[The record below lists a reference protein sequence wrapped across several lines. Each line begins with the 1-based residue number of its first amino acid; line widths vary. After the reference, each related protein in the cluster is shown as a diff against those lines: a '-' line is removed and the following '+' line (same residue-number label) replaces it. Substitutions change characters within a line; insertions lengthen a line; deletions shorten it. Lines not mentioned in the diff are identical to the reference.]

1 LRTSPASDA
10 TRSGAGPAGAPSE
23 HRAAGRGRAP
33 ARAALALLRTHWL
46 ITILLAAGLVL
57 RLMAVL
63 AYRPALLYVDTFKYL
78 LGEYPGSDPLGY
90 RLILKII
97 LVAGNLQL
105 VAIVQHLLGLAIAA
119 VLYVVLLRRGARRWL
134 AALAAAPVLLDAY
147 QLQIEHMIMPD
158 VWFEA
163 LVAAGLAVLLWRPAV
178 TVPMAAVAGLALGS
192 SVTVKQAGELLI
204 VPVVVFLLLAVR
216 GWGRAVATSG
226 VTIAAFVLPILG
238 YCTVSLIQTGHFWLS
253 AGQPN
258 SGRMAY
264 AADCATLRLP
274 PAVRPLCPSPAA
286 QANGPDWLEHSGQSP
301 LRTAPIPPGANRKAL
316 IDQLTSAVLHQQPLR
331 VAGSALRDS
340 VRLFALTRDGV
351 QSVTP
356 IERWQFQPEFP
367 QYPPWVS
374 TGPGNEIIV
383 GVQHVTFGPFG
394 KSVLNPAYGGP
405 AQVNH
410 GLAMLLRRYQIHGGY
425 TPGPLFLLLTL
436 TALAGSAAALTR
448 RRTGRLQ
455 PVAQACFLLTGFAAT
470 LLLIPD
476 FLQFSWRYQLPA
488 LITLVPGGALGITV
502 ASQWRSRRAEPSAIP
517 AGPAEPGDPAAPDP
531 AAS

>member
-1 LRTSPASDA
+1 MLPAPDSPA
-10 TRSGAGPAGAPSE
+10 TRSADPAHAPSAV
-23 HRAAGRGRAP
+23 RAAGRGRATTL
-33 ARAALALLRTHWL
+33 AALVRTHWL
-46 ITILLAAGLVL
+46 ITVLLAAGLVL
-57 RLMAVL
+57 RLLTVF

-90 RLILKII
+90 RLILKVI

-105 VAIVQHLLGLAIAA
+105 VAIIQHLLGLAIA
-119 VLYVVLLRRGARRWL
+119 VTLYVLLLRRGAPRWL
-134 AALAAAPVLLDAY
+134 AALAAGPVLLDAY

-163 LVAAGLAVLLWRPAV
+163 LVVAGLAVLLWRPAV
-178 TVPMAAVAGLALGS
+178 TVPAAAAAGLVLGS
-192 SVTVKQAGELLI
+192 SATVKQAGELLI
-204 VPVVVFLLLAVR
+204 LPVAVFLLLAVR
-216 GWGRAVATSG
+216 GWGRALATSG

-264 AADCATLRLP
+264 AADCATLQLP

-356 IERWQFQPEFP
+356 IERWQFQPGFP

-374 TGPGNEIIV
+374 TGPNNEIIV
-383 GVQHVTFGPFG
+383 GVQHVTFGPFD

-410 GLAMLLRRYQIHGGY
+410 GLAMFLRRYQIHGGY

-448 RRTGRLQ
+448 RRTGRLL
-455 PVAQACFLLTGFAAT
+455 PTAQACFLLTASAAT

-502 ASQWRSRRAEPSAIP
+502 ILSWRSRREAP
-517 AGPAEPGDPAAPDP
+517 ARQEAPADPQGPAAPDP

>member
-1 LRTSPASDA
+1 LRTSPDSDSSA
-10 TRSGAGPAGAPSE
+10 APRTGPADPPSAE
-23 HRAAGRGRAP
+23 RAAGRGRAP
-33 ARAALALLRTHWL
+33 ALAALARNHWL
-46 ITILLAAGLVL
+46 ITVLLAAGLVL
-57 RLMAVL
+57 RVLTVL

-105 VAIVQHLLGLAIAA
+105 VAVIQHLLGLAIA
-119 VLYVVLLRRGARRWL
+119 VVIYILLLRRGARRWL
-134 AALAAAPVLLDAY
+134 AALATGPVLLDAY
-147 QLQIEHMIMPD
+147 QLQIEHLIMPD

-163 LVAAGLAVLLWRPAV
+163 LVVAGLALLLWRPAV
-178 TVPMAAVAGLALGS
+178 TVPFAAAGGIVLGS
-192 SVTVKQAGELLI
+192 SATVKQTGELLI
-204 VPVVVFLLLAVR
+204 LPVVVFLLVAGR
-216 GWGRAVATSG
+216 GWLRALATSG
-226 VTIAAFVLPILG
+226 VTIVAFVLPILG

-258 SGRMAY
+258 SGRMAQ
-264 AADCATLRLP
+264 AADCATLKLP
-274 PAVRPLCPSPAA
+274 PDVRPLCPSPAA

-301 LRTAPIPPGANRKAL
+301 LHKAPVPPGADRKEL
-316 IDQLTSAVLHQQPLR
+316 ISQLTSAVLHQQPLR
-331 VAGSALRDS
+331 VAASALRDS

-374 TGPGNEIIV
+374 TGPDNQIIV
-383 GVQHVTFGPFG
+383 GVQHVTFGPFD
-394 KSVLNPAYGGP
+394 KSVLDPAYGGP

-410 GLAMLLRRYQIHGGY
+410 GLAMFLRRYQIHGGY

-436 TALAGSAAALTR
+436 TALAGSAAALAR
-448 RRTGRLQ
+448 RRTGSLL
-455 PVAQACFLLTGFAAT
+455 PAAQACFLLTATAAT
-470 LLLIPD
+470 VLLIPD
-476 FLQFSWRYQLPA
+476 FLEFSWRYQLPA
-488 LITLVPGGALGITV
+488 LITLVPAGALGLAV
-502 ASQWRSRRAEPSAIP
+502 ALSWRSRRAAPPE
-517 AGPAEPGDPAAPDP
+517 GPAAARDPGGPAAPDP

>member
-1 LRTSPASDA
+1 LRTSPDSPA
-10 TRSGAGPAGAPSE
+10 TRSADPAHAPSAV
-23 HRAAGRGRAP
+23 RAAGRGRVTAL
-33 ARAALALLRTHWL
+33 AALVRTHWL
-46 ITILLAAGLVL
+46 ITVLLAAGLVL
-57 RLMAVL
+57 RLLTVF

-90 RLILKII
+90 RLILKVI

-105 VAIVQHLLGLAIAA
+105 VAIIQHLLGLAIA
-119 VLYVVLLRRGARRWL
+119 VTLYVLLLRRGAPRWL
-134 AALAAAPVLLDAY
+134 AALAAGPVLLDAY
-147 QLQIEHMIMPD
+147 QLQIEHLIMPD

-163 LVAAGLAVLLWRPAV
+163 LVVAGLAVLLWRPAV
-178 TVPMAAVAGLALGS
+178 TVPAAAAAGLVLGS
-192 SVTVKQAGELLI
+192 SATVKQAGELLI
-204 VPVVVFLLLAVR
+204 LPVAVFLLLAVR
-216 GWGRAVATSG
+216 GWGRALATSG

-264 AADCATLRLP
+264 AADCATLKLP

-374 TGPGNEIIV
+374 TGQNNEIIV
-383 GVQHVTFGPFG
+383 GVQHVTFGPFD

-410 GLAMLLRRYQIHGGY
+410 GLAMFLRRYQIHGGY
-425 TPGPLFLLLTL
+425 PPGPLFLLLTL
-436 TALAGSAAALTR
+436 TALAGSAAALAR
-448 RRTGRLQ
+448 RRTGRLL
-455 PVAQACFLLTGFAAT
+455 PTAQACFLLTASAAT

-476 FLQFSWRYQLPA
+476 FLEFSWRYQLPA
-488 LITLVPGGALGITV
+488 LVTLVPGGALGLAVILN
-502 ASQWRSRRAEPSAIP
+502 WRSRREAPPDPP
-517 AGPAEPGDPAAPDP
+517 AGPAEPVEPAAPDP

>member
-1 LRTSPASDA
+1 MAL
-10 TRSGAGPAGAPSE
+10 
-23 HRAAGRGRAP
+23 
-33 ARAALALLRTHWL
+33 AALVRTHWL
-46 ITILLAAGLVL
+46 ITVLLAAGLVL
-57 RLMAVL
+57 RLLTVF

-90 RLILKII
+90 RLILKVI

-105 VAIVQHLLGLAIAA
+105 VAIIQHLLGLAIA
-119 VLYVVLLRRGARRWL
+119 VTLYVLLLRRGAPRWL
-134 AALAAAPVLLDAY
+134 AALAAGPVLLDAY
-147 QLQIEHMIMPD
+147 QLQIEHLIMPD

-163 LVAAGLAVLLWRPAV
+163 LVVAGLAVLLWRPAV
-178 TVPMAAVAGLALGS
+178 TVPAAAAAGLVLGS
-192 SVTVKQAGELLI
+192 SATVKQAGELLI
-204 VPVVVFLLLAVR
+204 LPVAVFLLLAVR
-216 GWGRAVATSG
+216 GWGRALATSG

-264 AADCATLRLP
+264 AADCATLKLP

-331 VAGSALRDS
+331 VASSALRDS

-374 TGPGNEIIV
+374 TGPDNEIIV
-383 GVQHVTFGPFG
+383 GVQHVTFGPFD

-410 GLAMLLRRYQIHGGY
+410 GLAMFLRRYQIHGGY

-436 TALAGSAAALTR
+436 TALAGSAAALAR
-448 RRTGRLQ
+448 RRTGRLL
-455 PVAQACFLLTGFAAT
+455 PTAQACFLLTACAAT

-476 FLQFSWRYQLPA
+476 FLEFSWRYQLPA
-488 LITLVPGGALGITV
+488 LITLVPGGALGLAVIL
-502 ASQWRSRRAEPSAIP
+502 SWRSRREAPPDPP
-517 AGPAEPGDPAAPDP
+517 AGPAEPGEPAAPDP

>member
-1 LRTSPASDA
+1 
-10 TRSGAGPAGAPSE
+10 
-23 HRAAGRGRAP
+23 
-33 ARAALALLRTHWL
+33 
-46 ITILLAAGLVL
+46 
-57 RLMAVL
+57 
-63 AYRPALLYVDTFKYL
+63 
-78 LGEYPGSDPLGY
+78 
-90 RLILKII
+90 
-97 LVAGNLQL
+97 
-105 VAIVQHLLGLAIAA
+105 
-119 VLYVVLLRRGARRWL
+119 
-134 AALAAAPVLLDAY
+134 
-147 QLQIEHMIMPD
+147 
-158 VWFEA
+158 
-163 LVAAGLAVLLWRPAV
+163 V
-178 TVPMAAVAGLALGS
+178 TVPAAAAAGLALGS
-192 SVTVKQAGELLI
+192 SATVKQAGELLI
-204 VPVVVFLLLAVR
+204 LPAVVFLLLAVR
-216 GWGRAVATSG
+216 GWGRALATSG

-264 AADCATLRLP
+264 AADCATLKLP

-374 TGPGNEIIV
+374 TGPNNEIIV
-383 GVQHVTFGPFG
+383 GVQHVTFGPFD

-410 GLAMLLRRYQIHGGY
+410 GLAMFLRRYQIHGGY
-425 TPGPLFLLLTL
+425 PPGPLFLLLTL
-436 TALAGSAAALTR
+436 TALAGSAAALAR
-448 RRTGRLQ
+448 RRTGRLL
-455 PVAQACFLLTGFAAT
+455 PTAQACFLLTASAAT

-502 ASQWRSRRAEPSAIP
+502 ILSWRSRREAP
-517 AGPAEPGDPAAPDP
+517 ALQEAAADPQEPAAPDP